1 MKKLKTQKGIT
12 LIALI
17 ITIVVLLILA
27 VVAIGET
34 QDSDIVGYAQ
44 NAVAQYDNGTNNE
57 ISLLEQYEQ
66 KIEDIIGAKKDRTFV
81 YETAAGRLYISVTK
95 DNKIYFVS
103 SEDGVLGEPYDFRYV
118 NVTKEII
125 QSVDSSGTIP
135 NDINHYSCA
144 LECTQKNSDDKF
156 YLLLTKDEKSLYYVN
171 LKLSLTDKTIEL
183 DNNEDVMSLQTKI
196 YEMKGYNN
204 GSEII
209 TFTIIKSNELQKII
223 MIQDGKII
231 YETEEEQIEIK
242 ENYTIKVGD
251 TTIGNYKYVVV
262 EKNASQSEIDG
273 GVKAKISDN
282 GKEHYSL
289 MWQTGENNELIMH
302 NWVGPSTLNE
312 NLTEE
317 MIYQQYP
324 KAQ

>member
-1 MKKLKTQKGIT
+1 MKNSKGIT

-27 VVAIGET
+27 VVAIGQAQET
-34 QDSDIVGYAQ
+34 NIVGYAQ
-44 NAVAQYDNGTNNE
+44 NAVAQYDNGRNNE

-66 KIEDIIGAKKDRTFV
+66 KIEDIIGEKKDRTYG
-81 YETAAGRLYISVTK
+81 YETSEGSMYITVTK
-95 DNKIYFVS
+95 DNKIYFS
-103 SEDGVLGEPYDFRYV
+103 NSENDIFGEPYDFKYV
-118 NVTKEII
+118 DVTKEII

-135 NDINHYSCA
+135 DDINHYSCA
-144 LECTQKNSDDKF
+144 LECTQRESDEKF
-156 YLLLTKDEKSLYYVN
+156 YLLLSKDENSLYYVN
-171 LKLSLTDKTIEL
+171 MKFNLTDKNIEL
-183 DNNEDVMSLQTKI
+183 DNNKDVMSSQTKI
-196 YEMKGYNN
+196 YEMKGDNN

-223 MIQDGKII
+223 MIQDGKIV

-273 GVKAKISDN
+273 GVKARISDN
-282 GKEHYSL
+282 GKEHYAL
-289 MWQTGENNELIMH
+289 TWQTGENNVLNWH

-324 KAQ
+324 KAE